1 MKAVWY
7 EETGKASDVLK
18 TGSMDN
24 PRPLKGEVL
33 VEMKSSGINPSD
45 VKTRA
50 GARGDLQFPRV
61 IPHSDGSGQIVD
73 VGKGVDKNRIGE
85 RVWLWNAAFGRANGT
100 CAELI
105 SIPESHTCLLG

>member
-33 VEMKSSGINPSD
+33 VEMKSSGINLS
-45 VKTRA
+45 
-50 GARGDLQFPRV
+50 
-61 IPHSDGSGQIVD
+61 
-73 VGKGVDKNRIGE
+73 
-85 RVWLWNAAFGRANGT
+85 
-100 CAELI
+100 LI
-105 SIPESHTCLLG
+105 HI

>member
-45 VKTRA
+45 VKIRA
-50 GARGDLQFPRV
+50 GARGELQYPII
-61 IPHSDGSGQIVD
+61 IPHSDGGLS
-73 VGKGVDKNRIGE
+73 
-85 RVWLWNAAFGRANGT
+85 
-100 CAELI
+100 LI
-105 SIPESHTCLLG
+105 HISEPTRPY